1 MSNITAVL
9 DHEDGNDVTL
19 ILAPADFHRDESN
32 RSMPLRGA
40 IVIDSG
46 SWKENGFGT
55 RENIFED
62 IFRGFY

>member
-46 SWKENGFGT
+46 FGT